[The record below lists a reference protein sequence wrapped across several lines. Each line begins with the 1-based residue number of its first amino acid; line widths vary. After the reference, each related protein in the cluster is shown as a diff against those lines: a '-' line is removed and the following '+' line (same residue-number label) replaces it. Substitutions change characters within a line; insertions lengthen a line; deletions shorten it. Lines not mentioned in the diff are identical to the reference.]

1 LDNFKKHLIFNL
13 LSKTCWALAF
23 IALGLVGYT
32 YLVGNTVAL
41 PWLTDITYIKTP
53 LFKEYFTIEGK
64 PMGFSLDQIVNWQ
77 HYKTGRYRFLE
88 APHYFLFGII
98 TICYLVISVTIT
110 YLERFWFMV
119 CSGIL
124 VFVSINLGLDQIGIM
139 NEYLAYIF
147 IGLVLLVSYYFNSF
161 KPDAA
166 FTTRLL
172 SFFLVFLSFWLVVL
186 FIPTAEP
193 AAFFIPSYGLF
204 SSFILVTLF
213 IFFVSGDN
221 CFYLFKI
228 ATQNA
233 PTGKNALIHFLVI
246 GGIYVLLLFLLFLDL
261 TGWLSLDLILID
273 PYTLL
278 MASTVAGYFILT
290 TKLEVVAS
298 VIPFELIKKVLFPVL
313 AAITFALI
321 YYAEITANDS
331 LITAIQFSI
340 IIPHLAFGLVFYAYA
355 FINFTPDLLSNEVA
369 WPSFF
374 KGERASLL
382 MARIATVFLV
392 VALFSF
398 LEFKP
403 YYQLKAGQYN
413 SLGLLAEKSENDLLA
428 SQYYKQAIFYDY
440 ASVTANYS
448 SGMLEKTV
456 DNASQVTKRFKNASI
471 RSSDYK
477 PELALTQY
485 YSDND
490 QLFNK
495 LLSLKEIKN
504 ASSDLKVMNNL
515 AIAHYEFGQ
524 LDTAYYLM
532 EKAMST
538 AQSAVTIGNMLAL
551 DLSILESI
559 NVDSVL
565 QATAGFSELPIKIN
579 HQALAN
585 TSSISSN
592 FQLELSS
599 DSVLVIEELYY
610 LFNTAIGPNQ
620 KDQSLLEAID
630 YYSPFERNI
639 TIKDYL
645 LLAKAIQQYN
655 FGAVN
660 KAFNTLNDLMAY
672 DQRKAGLYSYIKSIW
687 AFHQQAPNQA
697 IVLLA
702 QAEAYNFDRA
712 IIADTYQAFLK
723 RTIDN
728 PAEQLKQQWKA
739 YENNSSKNTQ
749 EEKIELLKSI
759 AVQNAF
765 DEAVTLKA
773 MAELRALGSNTET
786 LYELLQK
793 SIQINQ
799 TSVLLYEQYI
809 YETVESGL
817 SMIGNSA
824 LEELSKNTTVEIYN
838 QIRANF
844 LAKIETR
851 AKQAL
856 NIK

>member
-1 LDNFKKHLIFNL
+1 
-13 LSKTCWALAF
+13 
-23 IALGLVGYT
+23 
-32 YLVGNTVAL
+32 
-41 PWLTDITYIKTP
+41 
-53 LFKEYFTIEGK
+53 
-64 PMGFSLDQIVNWQ
+64 
-77 HYKTGRYRFLE
+77 
-88 APHYFLFGII
+88 
-98 TICYLVISVTIT
+98 
-110 YLERFWFMV
+110 
-119 CSGIL
+119 
-124 VFVSINLGLDQIGIM
+124 
-139 NEYLAYIF
+139 
-147 IGLVLLVSYYFNSF
+147 
-161 KPDAA
+161 
-166 FTTRLL
+166 
-172 SFFLVFLSFWLVVL
+172 
-186 FIPTAEP
+186 
-193 AAFFIPSYGLF
+193 
-204 SSFILVTLF
+204 
-213 IFFVSGDN
+213 
-221 CFYLFKI
+221 
-228 ATQNA
+228 
-233 PTGKNALIHFLVI
+233 
-246 GGIYVLLLFLLFLDL
+246 
-261 TGWLSLDLILID
+261 
-273 PYTLL
+273 
-278 MASTVAGYFILT
+278 
-290 TKLEVVAS
+290 
-298 VIPFELIKKVLFPVL
+298 
-313 AAITFALI
+313 
-321 YYAEITANDS
+321 
-331 LITAIQFSI
+331 
-340 IIPHLAFGLVFYAYA
+340 
-355 FINFTPDLLSNEVA
+355 
-369 WPSFF
+369 
-374 KGERASLL
+374 
-382 MARIATVFLV
+382 
-392 VALFSF
+392 
-398 LEFKP
+398 
-403 YYQLKAGQYN
+403 
-413 SLGLLAEKSENDLLA
+413 
-428 SQYYKQAIFYDY
+428 
-440 ASVTANYS
+440 
-448 SGMLEKTV
+448 MLEKTV

-697 IVLLA
+697 VVLLA

-728 PAEQLKQQWKA
+728 PAEQLNEQWKA